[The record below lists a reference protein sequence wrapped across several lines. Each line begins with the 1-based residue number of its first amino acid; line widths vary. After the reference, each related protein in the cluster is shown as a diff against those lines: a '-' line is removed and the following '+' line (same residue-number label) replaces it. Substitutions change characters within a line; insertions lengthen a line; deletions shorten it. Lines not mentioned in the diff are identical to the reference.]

1 VEGEEGEVDRLRG
14 KPEDLVDIVGGGRVA
29 RDRADESDVGRMDSV
44 AAEDIDVW
52 SRGEVRRGGHGDAEF
67 LGQFATEGSL
77 ERLGGIHEAAWEVE
91 KPLARVAST
100 SCDEE

>member
-1 VEGEEGEVDRLRG
+1 MTREMKRHFVSSCARGRHFVRSYARKQKRLDERANRVEGEEGEVDRLRG

-67 LGQFATEGSL
+67 L
-77 ERLGGIHEAAWEVE
+77 
-91 KPLARVAST
+91 
-100 SCDEE
+100 